1 MARGLPGATFSVLV
15 VLFAREAS
23 AAPRC
28 ELGPHAWLE
37 GRIAD
42 GSEKLARAVDARR
55 GETLDVF
62 VAVPGKL
69 DGRAVVFGESGA
81 RGRVSWTG
89 AGCPGATVS
98 WRRVEPRMQ
107 HQATPAPNADVALYA
122 NAVIF
127 GPKHGTWI
135 GFDHIEYFDS
145 PIDSPI
151 LGTGGW
157 TLHVADAAPTEPTA
171 RKRDTALL
179 PFGTMRLAAA
189 VAAGSQAAATP
200 GAGDTPGGA
209 IADSVFRYSFRR
221 DDGFVGWLTSFFNV
235 PYVFGSAGK
244 GAKSQTER
252 RVGADCA
259 DVLVAALRRTGARNF
274 EYASVMYLID
284 HLPHVSA
291 PAEIAACAPSSACAA
306 ATPPL
311 HFGRDVRPGDLLALD
326 YVGVAEL
333 PRPWDHIVAVVE
345 DRGPNGVADGVLG
358 PDDLVADSGDAAG
371 LKFAPLREQGAV
383 RVVVLRPPANVSE
396 AGARSRR
403 DQPP

>member
-1 MARGLPGATFSVLV
+1 MACGLPEATFSVLV

-135 GFDHIEYFDS
+135 GFDHIEYSDTSVS
-145 PIDSPI
+145 PSFLAPGITSSRSSK
-151 LGTGGW
+151 T
-157 TLHVADAAPTEPTA
+157 AARTA
-171 RKRDTALL
+171 W
-179 PFGTMRLAAA
+179 P
-189 VAAGSQAAATP
+189 
-200 GAGDTPGGA
+200 
-209 IADSVFRYSFRR
+209 
-221 DDGFVGWLTSFFNV
+221 
-235 PYVFGSAGK
+235 
-244 GAKSQTER
+244 
-252 RVGADCA
+252 
-259 DVLVAALRRTGARNF
+259 
-274 EYASVMYLID
+274 
-284 HLPHVSA
+284 
-291 PAEIAACAPSSACAA
+291 
-306 ATPPL
+306 
-311 HFGRDVRPGDLLALD
+311 
-326 YVGVAEL
+326 
-333 PRPWDHIVAVVE
+333 
-345 DRGPNGVADGVLG
+345 DGVLG

-396 AGARSRR
+396 ARARSRR

>member
-1 MARGLPGATFSVLV
+1 MARGLRWATSRLRAV
-15 VLFAREAS
+15 VLFVVLCFALCLGFAQKAS

-28 ELGPHAWLE
+28 ELGPRAWLE
-37 GRIAD
+37 GRVAAS
-42 GSEKLARAVDARR
+42 SEKPARAVDARR

-69 DGRAVVFGESGA
+69 DGRAVVFGDSGA

-89 AGCPGATVS
+89 AGCPDAAVS

-107 HQATPAPNADVALYA
+107 HQATPAPNANVALYA

-145 PIDSPI
+145 PIA
-151 LGTGGW
+151 GAGGW
-157 TLHVADAAPTEPTA
+157 TLHVADAAPTETTA
-171 RKRDTALL
+171 RKRDAVLL

-200 GAGDTPGGA
+200 GAGDAPGGA

-244 GAKSQTER
+244 GAKSQAER

-259 DVLVAALRRTGARNF
+259 DVLVAALRRTGVRNF
-274 EYASVMYLID
+274 EYSSVMYLID
-284 HLPHVSA
+284 HLPHASA
-291 PAEIAACAPSSACAA
+291 PAEIAACPATGACAA

-311 HFGRDVRPGDLLALD
+311 HFGRDVRPGDFLALD
-326 YVGVAEL
+326 YVGVSEL

-345 DRGPNGVADGVLG
+345 DRGPNGAADGVLG

-383 RVVVLRPPANVSE
+383 RVMVLRPPRE
-396 AGARSRR
+396 
-403 DQPP
+403 P

>member
-1 MARGLPGATFSVLV
+1 LFSLVLGLLGFTRA
-15 VLFAREAS
+15 AG

-37 GRIAD
+37 GRVAA
-42 GSEKLARAVDARR
+42 GHNKLARVVDARR

-69 DGRAVVFGESGA
+69 DGRAVVFGEAGA
-81 RGRVSWTG
+81 PTRVSWTG
-89 AGCPGATVS
+89 AGCPDAAVS

-107 HQATPAPNADVALYA
+107 HETTPAPNAHVSLYA

-135 GFDHIEYFDS
+135 GFDRIEYFDS
-145 PIDSPI
+145 PIAGS
-151 LGTGGW
+151 TGW

-171 RKRDTALL
+171 RKRETALL

-189 VAAGSQAAATP
+189 VAVGSQLSATP
-200 GAGDTPGGA
+200 GAGDAPRGA
-209 IADSVFRYSFRR
+209 IADAVFRYSFRR
-221 DDGFVGWLTSFFNV
+221 DDDFVGWLTSFFNV

-244 GAKSQTER
+244 GTKSQAER

-259 DVLVAALRRTGARNF
+259 DVLVAALRSTGAHDVD
-274 EYASVMYLID
+274 YSSVMYLID

-291 PAEIAACAPSSACAA
+291 PAAISACAAGGPCTA

-311 HFGRDVRPGDLLALD
+311 HFGRDVRPGDFLALD
-326 YVGVAEL
+326 YVGADEL
-333 PRPWDHIVAVVE
+333 PRPWDHIVAVIE
-345 DRGPNGVADGVLG
+345 DRGPGGVPDGVLG
-358 PDDLVADSGDAAG
+358 PDDLVADSGDAVG

-383 RVVVLRPPANVSE
+383 RVMVLRPPAI
-396 AGARSRR
+396 RR
-403 DQPP
+403 

>member
-1 MARGLPGATFSVLV
+1 MARGLRWATLSVLLLV
-15 VLFAREAS
+15 FARQAS
-23 AAPRC
+23 GAPRC
-28 ELGPHAWLE
+28 ELGAHAWLE
-37 GRIAD
+37 GRVAA

-107 HQATPAPNADVALYA
+107 HQATPAPNADIAVYA

-145 PIDSPI
+145 PIA
-151 LGTGGW
+151 GAGGW

-171 RKRDTALL
+171 RKRDAALL

-200 GAGDTPGGA
+200 GTGDAPRGA
-209 IADSVFRYSFRR
+209 VADSVFRYSFRR

-244 GAKSQTER
+244 GAKSQAER

-259 DVLVAALRRTGARNF
+259 DVLVAALRRAGARTF

-284 HLPHVSA
+284 HLPHASA
-291 PAEIAACAPSSACAA
+291 PAEIAACPAAGACAA

-311 HFGRDVRPGDLLALD
+311 HFGRDVRPGDFLALD
-326 YVGVAEL
+326 YVGASEL
-333 PRPWDHIVAVVE
+333 PRPWDHVVAVVE

-383 RVVVLRPPANVSE
+383 RVMVLRPPAFRE
-396 AGARSRR
+396 
-403 DQPP
+403 